1 MALLHVTFLFLHV
14 TRFRLKAFEP
24 YKNAARP
31 YHKTLQSKKKRE
43 GSHPC
48 EPISPITLFH
58 VKEIM
63 FFVVFY
69 FYYLRSV

>member
-1 MALLHVTFLFLHV
+1 MALLHVTFLSPCYEVQIKSIRTLQ
-14 TRFRLKAFEP
+14 ECG
-24 YKNAARP
+24 
-31 YHKTLQSKKKRE
+31 KTLSQNPTEQKKRE